1 MLANLIPLFPLDTI
15 LLPDGYLPLQIFEV
29 RYLDMIKRAVAA
41 GTGFGVVTLVEGPEV
56 RAPGR
61 QETLAEVGTL
71 AAITASTVPM
81 PGLMQISCSG
91 TTRFRIVSSEQM
103 KTGLWMAE
111 VALLEADQIV
121 PVPAELEDA
130 ADALGNLIRTLQDQ
144 EVAAAEM
151 PLQAPF
157 RLDECGWVANR
168 WTELLPL
175 TRSEKLRL
183 LVLDNPL
190 LRLEL
195 IQDALHEHG
204 VL

>member
-1 MLANLIPLFPLDTI
+1 MPSNLIPLFPLDTV
-15 LLPDGYLPLQIFEV
+15 LFPDGYLPLQIFEV

-41 GTGFGVVTLVEGPEV
+41 GTGFGVVSLVEGNEV
-56 RAPGR
+56 RLPGR
-61 QETLAEVGTL
+61 EETLAGVGTL
-71 AAITASTVPM
+71 AAIGAFAAPM
-81 PGLMQISCSG
+81 AGLMQIACSG
-91 TTRFRIVSSEQM
+91 GARFRILSSERL

-111 VALLEADQIV
+111 VMPIEPDQTV

-130 ADALGNLIRTLQDQ
+130 AAALGSLIRTLQHE
-144 EVAAAEM
+144 EVALAEM
-151 PLQAPF
+151 PLQPPF

-168 WTELLPL
+168 WAELLPL
-175 TRSEKLRL
+175 STDEKLRL

-195 IQDALHEHG
+195 IQDALHDRG